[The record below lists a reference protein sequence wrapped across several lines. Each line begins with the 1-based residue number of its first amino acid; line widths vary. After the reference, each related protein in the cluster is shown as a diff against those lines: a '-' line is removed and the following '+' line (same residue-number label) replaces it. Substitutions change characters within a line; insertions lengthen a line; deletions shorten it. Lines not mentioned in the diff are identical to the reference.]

1 MSKLTSFIS
10 EKYTRKK
17 RPNSDALCD
26 KLHPLDKIDQSINQ
40 SIIQSISQS
49 GLFREK
55 TRSVHYILSF
65 CSI

>member
-17 RPNSDALCD
+17 RPNSGALCD
-26 KLHPLDKIDQSINQ
+26 KLHPLDKNKIDQ

-49 GLFREK
+49 GLFRDK